1 MKLPSPPDLDKVA
14 DILADLS
21 PKPPD
26 DLIEEVKGLLHRHHV
41 LLETVRRATP
51 SGLRKE
57 MKKIMAL
64 TEQPGGQLLEIA
76 GVDCSAAALRMLLF
90 AHVNGEP
97 LGATAKRCLQQLAK
111 HPRGPQGLQ
120 RYDSFLIFQLV
131 RAFKERGIDVPAS
144 FEVQANTILNT
155 NTKVVFRLMRLIWP
169 HVSEEGFRK
178 RWFYRG
184 DIVEED
190 ARARWFGRPCFTIRP
205 PEPTAWSL
213 QISLSMHR
221 HQTSSSRNISPV
233 TFRSMRPF

>member
-51 SGLRKE
+51 SDLRKE

-144 FEVQANTILNT
+144 FDVTTNTILNA
-155 NTKVVFRLMRLIWP
+155 NTVVVFRLLRLFWP
-169 HVSEEGFRK
+169 YLTEEGFRM
-178 RWFYRG
+178 RWFHKDG
-184 DIVEED
+184 L
-190 ARARWFGRPCFTIRP
+190 AK
-205 PEPTAWSL
+205 
-213 QISLSMHR
+213 
-221 HQTSSSRNISPV
+221 
-233 TFRSMRPF
+233 